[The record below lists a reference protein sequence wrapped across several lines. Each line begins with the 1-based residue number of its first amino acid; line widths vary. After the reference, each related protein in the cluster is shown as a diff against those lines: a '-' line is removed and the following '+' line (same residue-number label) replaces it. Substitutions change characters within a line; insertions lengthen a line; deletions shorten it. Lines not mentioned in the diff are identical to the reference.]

1 MELEKFDDLTR
12 AFSGTSTR
20 RRFGGFLAAVGLGTV
35 ASLGLLGAADT
46 DAKKRHKK
54 RNRKRNKH
62 NGGGTGTGTPGD
74 GGNGGGNGGG
84 GGNGDGGGTGPI
96 FPPICIPDCEG
107 VFGHKYCGSD
117 GCGGTCGQCPLSLPI
132 CNNITFTCGPLI

>member
-20 RRFGGFLAAVGLGTV
+20 RRFGGLLTAIGLGTV
-35 ASLGLLGAADT
+35 TGLGLLGAADT

-62 NGGGTGTGTPGD
+62 NGGGGAGSGNPG
-74 GGNGGGNGGG
+74 G
-84 GGNGDGGGTGPI
+84 GDGGGTGSTDPT
-96 FPPICIPDCEG
+96 CVPDCTSP
-107 VFGHKYCGSD
+107 FGPKACGSD
-117 GCGGTCGQCPLSLPI
+117 GCGGTCGECPFVKPI
-132 CNNITFTCGPLI
+132 CNPIIFTCETII